1 MTYPLVEIN
10 VRLFNNNNNKK
21 NKNNK
26 DNDDN
31 NNNNNNN
38 KKYSGDKE
46 NITDRG

>member
-10 VRLFNNNNNKK
+10 VRLFNNNNKKK

-31 NNNNNNN
+31 NNNNN
-38 KKYSGDKE
+38 KYSGDKE

>member
-21 NKNNK
+21 KNNKNNK

-31 NNNNNNN
+31 NNNIN

>member
-10 VRLFNNNNNKK
+10 VRLFNNNNK

-26 DNDDN
+26 DNDDNN

>member
-10 VRLFNNNNNKK
+10 VRLFNNNNKK
-21 NKNNK
+21 NKNKNNE

-31 NNNNNNN
+31 NNIIN

>member
-10 VRLFNNNNNKK
+10 VRLFNNNNKK
-21 NKNNK
+21 KKNNKNNK

-31 NNNNNNN
+31 NNNIN

>member
-10 VRLFNNNNNKK
+10 VRLFNNNNKK
-21 NKNNK
+21 KKKKNK
-26 DNDDN
+26 DND